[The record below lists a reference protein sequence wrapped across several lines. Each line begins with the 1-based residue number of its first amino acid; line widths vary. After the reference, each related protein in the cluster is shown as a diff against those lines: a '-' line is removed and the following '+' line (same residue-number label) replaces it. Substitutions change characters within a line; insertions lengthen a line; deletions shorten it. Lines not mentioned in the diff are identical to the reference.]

1 MCMRDDAVC
10 GLVWAMLGLLETRL
24 RGLVGLFGD
33 WWRLH
38 GRASGGYN
46 MRTRG
51 SFMEHGHEAQ

>member
-1 MCMRDDAVC
+1 MC
-10 GLVWAMLGLLETRL
+10 GLVWAMLGLLETKL

-51 SFMEHGHEAQ
+51 GFMEYGHEAL